1 MPIFLLPL
9 PVLAMAGIFYF
20 IVSKKS
26 SPLIRRA
33 AVIAFILAVLTILIC
48 SIFILS
54 RPAAVAGPYYSPDS
68 DEPVTPAPPLNLA
81 LIIGILL
88 VFLFFT
94 VLIVVAA
101 RREKRRR
108 AVG

>member
-1 MPIFLLPL
+1 MPIFFLSL

-33 AVIAFILAVLTILIC
+33 AIIAFILAVLTILVC
-48 SIFILS
+48 SIFVLS
-54 RPAAVAGPYYSPDS
+54 RPVAVAGPYYSPDR
-68 DEPVTPAPPLNLA
+68 DEPVTPAPPLNFA

-88 VFLFFT
+88 VFLFFA
-94 VLIVVAA
+94 VLIAIAA
-101 RREKRRR
+101 RREQRRKAGR
-108 AVG
+108 